1 MISPYKIKFRNKTN
15 IDYDVLVDVSF
26 SDDNSEVDSFL
37 NKEVVS
43 STSWDGSYKRIHGYK
58 YNQPLTATLTFVK
71 NDFSD
76 FDECENRKILS
87 WLSGGNEMHKL
98 EIYKDDTEEI
108 SYVLY
113 GNIITLQQQKIA
125 NNRVIGYI
133 CEFENTSPYAYSP
146 IKIIEKTVNA
156 SESILINCRTDEEEK
171 KLYPKIT
178 ITIGDSIYLDTD
190 EDPMQ
195 SSFDMMQNTVYRY
208 KDPKYADV
216 NPPKYLYHININ
228 GKKYTLAGIFPA
240 DTSIENQTSD
250 SSTKGL
256 CYLCL
261 NDMKIY
267 QGCILENSGY
277 GWEPM
282 CKVGNGVEITNTYKK
297 NNKISVTKSTI
308 VGCYRNEV
316 ITLDG
321 SNRVIASSNTPLRVF
336 GNDFNWKFPYF
347 IKGENNIKVSG
358 NCTVKIEWAE
368 PRKVGQL

>member
-1 MISPYKIKFRNKTN
+1 MISPYKIRFRNKTN
-15 IDYDVLVDVSF
+15 IDYDVIVDVSF

-37 NKEVVS
+37 NKEVIS

-76 FDECENRKILS
+76 FNDWENRHILS
-87 WLSGGNEMHKL
+87 WLSSGDEMQKL
-98 EIYKDDTEEI
+98 EIYKDDTEVI

-113 GNIITLQQQKIA
+113 GNIITLQQRKIA

-146 IKIIEKTVNA
+146 TKTIERAVSS
-156 SESILINCRTDEEEK
+156 SESILIKCYSDEEEK

-178 ITIGDSIYLDTD
+178 ITIGDNIYLDTN

-195 SSFDMMQNTVYRY
+195 SSFEMMPNTVYRY
-208 KDPKYADV
+208 NDPQYSDTDNPRIYYYICVNGRKYA
-216 NPPKYLYHININ
+216 LS
-228 GKKYTLAGIFPA
+228 GIFPA
-240 DTSIENQTSD
+240 GTKIEDQTSD

-261 NDMKIY
+261 NDMKVY
-267 QGCILENSGY
+267 QGCIIDNSGY
-277 GWEPM
+277 GWNFV
-282 CKVGNGVEITNTYKK
+282 CKVGNGVEISNTYKCG
-297 NNKISVTKSTI
+297 NKTTIVKSTI
-308 VGCYRNEV
+308 VGCYKNEI

-321 SNRVIASSNTPLRVF
+321 TNRVIASSNTPLRVF
-336 GNDFNWKFPYF
+336 GNDFNWKFPYL
-347 IKGENNIKVSG
+347 IKGENNITISG
-358 NCTVKIEWAE
+358 NCVVKIEWSE

>member
-1 MISPYKIKFRNKTN
+1 MISPYKIRFRNKTN
-15 IDYDVLVDVSF
+15 IDYDVIVDVSF

-37 NKEVVS
+37 NKEVIS

-76 FDECENRKILS
+76 FNDWENRRILS
-87 WLSGGNEMHKL
+87 WLSSGDEIQKL
-98 EIYKDDTEEI
+98 EIYKDDTEVI

-113 GNIITLQQQKIA
+113 GNIITLQQRKIA

-146 IKIIEKTVNA
+146 TKTIERTVSP
-156 SESILINCRTDEEEK
+156 SESILIKCYSDEEEK

-178 ITIGDSIYLDTD
+178 ITIGDNIYLDTN

-195 SSFDMMQNTVYRY
+195 SSFEMMPNTVYRY
-208 KDPKYADV
+208 NDPQYADTDD
-216 NPPKYLYHININ
+216 PHIYYYVCIN
-228 GKKYTLAGIFPA
+228 GKKYALAGIFPA
-240 DTSIENQTSD
+240 GTKIEEQTSD

-261 NDMKIY
+261 NDMKVY
-267 QGCILENSGY
+267 QGCIIDNSGY
-277 GWEPM
+277 GWNFM
-282 CKVGNGVEITNTYKK
+282 CKVGNGVEVSNTYKYG
-297 NNKISVTKSTI
+297 NKTTVVKSTI
-308 VGCYRNEV
+308 VGCYKNEI

-321 SNRVIASSNTPLRVF
+321 TNRVIVSSNTPLRVF
-336 GNDFNWKFPYF
+336 GNDFNWKFPYL
-347 IKGENNIKVSG
+347 IKGENKITISG
-358 NCTVKIEWAE
+358 NCVVKIEWSE

>member
-1 MISPYKIKFRNKTN
+1 MISPYKIRFRNKTN
-15 IDYDVLVDVSF
+15 IDYDVIVDVSF

-37 NKEVVS
+37 NKEVIS

-71 NDFSD
+71 NDFCD
-76 FDECENRKILS
+76 FNDWENRRILS
-87 WLSGGNEMHKL
+87 WLSSGDEMQKL
-98 EIYKDDTEEI
+98 EIYKDDTEVI

-113 GNIITLQQQKIA
+113 GNIITLQQRKIA

-146 IKIIEKTVNA
+146 TKTIERTVNA
-156 SESILINCRTDEEEK
+156 SESILIKCYSDEEEK

-178 ITIGDSIYLDTD
+178 ITIGDNIYLDTN

-195 SSFDMMQNTVYRY
+195 SSFEMMPNTVYRY
-208 KDPKYADV
+208 NDPQYADINPPIYTYYVCIDGRKYA
-216 NPPKYLYHININ
+216 
-228 GKKYTLAGIFPA
+228 LAGIFPA
-240 DTSIENQTSD
+240 GTKIEDQTSD

-261 NDMKIY
+261 NDMKVY
-267 QGCILENSGY
+267 QGCIMDNSGY
-277 GWEPM
+277 GWSFM
-282 CKVGNGVEITNTYKK
+282 CKVRNGVEISNTYKHG
-297 NNKISVTKSTI
+297 NKTTIVKSTI
-308 VGCYRNEV
+308 VGCYKNEI

-321 SNRVIASSNTPLRVF
+321 TNRVIASSNTPLRVF
-336 GNDFNWKFPYF
+336 GNDFNWKFPYL
-347 IKGENNIKVSG
+347 IKGENNITISG
-358 NCTVKIEWAE
+358 NCVIKIEWSE

>member
-1 MISPYKIKFRNKTN
+1 MISPYKIRFRNKTN
-15 IDYDVLVDVSF
+15 IDYDVIVDVSF

-37 NKEVVS
+37 NKEVIS

-71 NDFSD
+71 NDFCD
-76 FDECENRKILS
+76 FNDWENRRILS
-87 WLSGGNEMHKL
+87 WLSSGDEMQKL
-98 EIYKDDTEEI
+98 EIYKDDTEVI

-113 GNIITLQQQKIA
+113 GNIITLQQRKIA

-146 IKIIEKTVNA
+146 TKTIERTVNT
-156 SESILINCRTDEEEK
+156 SESILIKCYSDEEEK

-178 ITIGDSIYLDTD
+178 ITIGDNIYLDTN

-195 SSFDMMQNTVYRY
+195 SSFEMMPNTVYRY
-208 KDPKYADV
+208 NDPQYADINPPIYTYYVCIDGRKYA
-216 NPPKYLYHININ
+216 
-228 GKKYTLAGIFPA
+228 LADIFPA
-240 DTSIENQTSD
+240 GTKIEDQTSD

-261 NDMKIY
+261 NDMKVY
-267 QGCILENSGY
+267 QGCIMDNSGY
-277 GWEPM
+277 GWSFM
-282 CKVGNGVEITNTYKK
+282 CKVGNGVEISNTYKHG
-297 NNKISVTKSTI
+297 NKTTIVKSTI
-308 VGCYRNEV
+308 VGCYKNEI

-321 SNRVIASSNTPLRVF
+321 TNRVIASSNTPLRVF
-336 GNDFNWKFPYF
+336 GNDFNWKFPYL
-347 IKGENNIKVSG
+347 IKGENNITISG
-358 NCTVKIEWAE
+358 NCVIKIEWSE

>member
-1 MISPYKIKFRNKTN
+1 MISPYKIRFRNKTN
-15 IDYDVLVDVSF
+15 IDYDVIVNVSF

-37 NKEVVS
+37 NKEVIS

-76 FDECENRKILS
+76 FNDWENRRILS
-87 WLSGGNEMHKL
+87 WLSSGDEMQKL
-98 EIYKDDTEEI
+98 EIYKDDTEVI

-113 GNIITLQQQKIA
+113 GNIITLQQRKIA

-146 IKIIEKTVNA
+146 TKTIERTVSS
-156 SESILINCRTDEEEK
+156 SESILIKCYSDEEEK

-178 ITIGDSIYLDTD
+178 ITIGDNIYLDTN

-195 SSFDMMQNTVYRY
+195 SSFEMMSNTVYRY
-208 KDPKYADV
+208 NDPQYADINPPIYTYYVCIDGRKYA
-216 NPPKYLYHININ
+216 
-228 GKKYTLAGIFPA
+228 LAGIFPA
-240 DTSIENQTSD
+240 GTKIEDQTSD

-261 NDMKIY
+261 NDMKVY
-267 QGCILENSGY
+267 QGCIIDNSGY
-277 GWEPM
+277 GWNFM
-282 CKVGNGVEITNTYKK
+282 CKVGNGVEISNTYKHG
-297 NNKISVTKSTI
+297 NKTTIVKSTI
-308 VGCYRNEV
+308 VGCYKNEI

-321 SNRVIASSNTPLRVF
+321 TNRVIASSNTPLRVF
-336 GNDFNWKFPYF
+336 GNDFNWKFPYL
-347 IKGENNIKVSG
+347 IKGENNITISG
-358 NCTVKIEWAE
+358 NCVIKIEWSE